1 MLSAKLFLVNIIDA
15 IMSLYSIKFEN
26 IMSLYREVITE
37 GAGTVGVVVSREQ
50 GAFGRV
56 SAFYF
61 VNSGTAVSGQD
72 FSIGAAFGELVFEQ
86 NQDTAVIN
94 VNIIDDDIPEV
105 DEEFCVL
112 LSSPQ
117 SGATLGNI
125 TTS

>member
-1 MLSAKLFLVNIIDA
+1 MHTVEKV
-15 IMSLYSIKFEN
+15 FEN
-26 IMSLYREVITE
+26 VLYRDVITE
-37 GAGTVGVVVSREQ
+37 SVGTVGVVVSREQ
-50 GAFGRV
+50 GAFGRI

-72 FSIGAAFGELVFEQ
+72 FSISVPFGEVVFEQ
-86 NQDTAVIN
+86 DQDTAVISI
-94 VNIIDDDIPEV
+94 NIIDDNIPEI

-117 SGATLGNI
+117 GGATLGNI

>member
-1 MLSAKLFLVNIIDA
+1 M
-15 IMSLYSIKFEN
+15 EN
-26 IMSLYREVITE
+26 V
-37 GAGTVGVVVSREQ
+37 GTLGVVVSREE

-72 FSIGAAFGELVFEQ
+72 FSISVPFGEVVFEQ

-94 VNIIDDDIPEV
+94 INIINDDIPEV

-117 SGATLGNI
+117 GGATLGNI
-125 TTS
+125 TSS

>member
-1 MLSAKLFLVNIIDA
+1 
-15 IMSLYSIKFEN
+15 MSLYLIIRIKFEN
-26 IMSLYREVITE
+26 ISPYREVITE
-37 GAGTVGVVVSREQ
+37 GIGTVGVVVSREQ

-72 FSIGAAFGELVFEQ
+72 FSIGVAFGEVVFEQ

-117 SGATLGNI
+117 GGATLGNI

>member
-1 MLSAKLFLVNIIDA
+1 M
-15 IMSLYSIKFEN
+15 
-26 IMSLYREVITE
+26 YRDIITE
-37 GAGTVGVVVSREQ
+37 GVGTVGVVVSREQ

-72 FSIGAAFGELVFEQ
+72 FSISVAFGEVVFEQ

-94 VNIIDDDIPEV
+94 INIINDNTPEV
-105 DEEFCVL
+105 DEEFCVV

-117 SGATLGNI
+117 NGATLGNV

>member
-1 MLSAKLFLVNIIDA
+1 MV
-15 IMSLYSIKFEN
+15 MEN
-26 IMSLYREVITE
+26 
-37 GAGTVGVVVSREQ
+37 AGTLGVVVSREE

-72 FSIGAAFGELVFEQ
+72 FSISVPFGEVVFEQ

-94 VNIIDDDIPEV
+94 INIINDDIPEV

-117 SGATLGNI
+117 GGATLGNI
-125 TTS
+125 TSS

>member
-1 MLSAKLFLVNIIDA
+1 M
-15 IMSLYSIKFEN
+15 EN
-26 IMSLYREVITE
+26 
-37 GAGTVGVVVSREQ
+37 AGTLGVVVSREE

-72 FSIGAAFGELVFEQ
+72 FSISVPFGEVVFEQ

-94 VNIIDDDIPEV
+94 INIINDDIPEV

-117 SGATLGNI
+117 GGATLGNI
-125 TTS
+125 TSS